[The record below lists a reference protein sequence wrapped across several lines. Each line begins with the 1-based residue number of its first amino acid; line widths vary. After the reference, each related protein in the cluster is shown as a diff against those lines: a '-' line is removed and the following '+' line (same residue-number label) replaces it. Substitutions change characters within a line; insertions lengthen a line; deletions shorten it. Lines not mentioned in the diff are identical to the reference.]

1 MNIPDYNYLN
11 IMLNF
16 FYSLVLL
23 IHLIY
28 IIPYILQL
36 YLMFFLILY
45 RNIKR
50 CLNNICYELNSEIK
64 AQYYIFNLAYRNIY
78 KSYTKS

>member
-1 MNIPDYNYLN
+1 MNITDYNYLN

-16 FYSLVLL
+16 FYYLVLL

-28 IIPYILQL
+28 IIPHILQL

-50 CLNNICYELNSEIK
+50 CLNNICYELNSEIR
-64 AQYYIFNLAYRNIY
+64 AQCYIFKLAYNNIY
-78 KSYTKS
+78 KSYIKS